1 MILLDEKNEVI
12 TLNGRN
18 CVSHD
23 PKGEV
28 SRDLSRM
35 LFKGA
40 VSGVDLG
47 FGRGG
52 SGGLLIPISSK
63 LCEVGQSLHQNFAV

>member
-35 LFKGA
+35 LFTSA

-47 FGRGG
+47 LGGGGGR
-52 SGGLLIPISSK
+52 
-63 LCEVGQSLHQNFAV
+63 E

>member
-35 LFKGA
+35 LFKSA

-47 FGRGG
+47 FGGG
-52 SGGLLIPISSK
+52 GGGSSGGLLIPISY
-63 LCEVGQSLHQNFAV
+63 ETM